1 MKEKQGFREL
11 DTDLQSFT
19 WKLASGFTEMNDLLS
34 HESQLIQEHTT
45 KEARR
50 IEKSMIEYA
59 EFQEARQD
67 TKQTTQKQRERILES
82 LRFNDMNQRRNHIT
96 DPHDATFD
104 RIFQSY
110 QCVWERPSQSSSGS
124 QIEFDGYDPTLGH
137 QRPDPI
143 DEAWQ
148 SFVTWLRSSDELFWI
163 QGKPGLGKSTLVKSI
178 IYGDSAGET
187 TRTHLDEWK
196 PGTRVLSH
204 FFWRIGTSLQSN
216 SRGLYSSLV
225 YQLFENNDALVDHIA
240 RRFPFT
246 ATKNCLND
254 WSFKELEKVLKAS
267 LEFDQDKSSFCI
279 FVNGLDEYDDDDGQG
294 GVMEKMKMLA
304 RYPNVKVCVS
314 SRPEPQ
320 LQKRLDQFP
329 HLKLHH
335 LTWDDMKAYALSQF
349 KSLETEEQLTPD
361 LLETLVQ
368 KLLSKAQGVFLW
380 LRLAVRSLIDGI
392 EYEDPEDKL
401 FQRLDQLPR
410 ELNELYADMWRKQ
423 NRDENIYR
431 ESAAIYFQVA
441 IQQDHIE
448 QACLFPPLY
457 LVLIACATQPEVQN
471 RLLDLEHEVDLAA
484 LGTICDNTKREIL
497 IRCAGMLEIYPGSDK
512 DHPLAF
518 RMKQHVC
525 FIHRT
530 AHDFLVDTAA
540 GNKILRHTR
549 TSNMDSYFGLLKGH
563 LCCARVL
570 GRLPRE
576 VKLMGHSCAFLSNIL
591 CFLERL
597 LTAEEDGDSFPKS
610 KALDL
615 IAIAQTFAEGHLL
628 NTGYGIPVI
637 SPRTQYLDKA
647 WFASLVSKFRGL
659 DYYLL
664 SVLETADAGMATDIL
679 RLIEW
684 DSRMSIQ
691 VIRKLLRQGADPVAL
706 VSSRDHLGTSK
717 LRPGRKRRECYQ
729 IAVRVT
735 ALWKA
740 VVSFLLNGFLVCEGK
755 DTVFRYATDVDV
767 VVAMLGACHPRVV
780 DNWGLVAPANFD
792 ADGGWQR
799 LLYDHLTVFHSEYTD
814 RLTPFF
820 EMDICSML
828 EIGLRHLASI
838 GEPDLVQRAQALRDW
853 IIDPKPPRLRFIR
866 LLPGSL
872 NHHLG
877 AESETNPLFT
887 RWYRVI
893 DQGPFEDI
901 IQFLFYSPRDVD
913 DDSATEARLQKWYR
927 TARNLVYDPNVLQR
941 VSLEEILEAP
951 ASEGRHGICSL
962 KDAGFVEDDEMP
974 SSAG

>member
-1 MKEKQGFREL
+1 MSGFEALGLACGVFQTVSFALDAAQICRDIYNGQKSPDSHLEDVAKAMREAADRTKGLGIAVDATPEERRLTDIAEKASGLKEKQGFREL

-204 FFWRIGTSLQSN
+204 CFWRIGTSLQSN

-294 GVMEKMKMLA
+294 GVVEKMKMLA
-304 RYPNVKVCVS
+304 RYPNVK
-314 SRPEPQ
+314 
-320 LQKRLDQFP
+320 KRLDQFP

-335 LTWDDMKAYALSQF
+335 LTWDGMKAYALSQF

-410 ELNELYADMWRKQ
+410 ELDELYAD
-423 NRDENIYR
+423 I
-431 ESAAIYFQVA
+431 
-441 IQQDHIE
+441 
-448 QACLFPPLY
+448 
-457 LVLIACATQPEVQN
+457 
-471 RLLDLEHEVDLAA
+471 
-484 LGTICDNTKREIL
+484 
-497 IRCAGMLEIYPGSDK
+497 
-512 DHPLAF
+512 
-518 RMKQHVC
+518 
-525 FIHRT
+525 
-530 AHDFLVDTAA
+530 
-540 GNKILRHTR
+540 
-549 TSNMDSYFGLLKGH
+549 
-563 LCCARVL
+563 
-570 GRLPRE
+570 
-576 VKLMGHSCAFLSNIL
+576 
-591 CFLERL
+591 
-597 LTAEEDGDSFPKS
+597 
-610 KALDL
+610 
-615 IAIAQTFAEGHLL
+615 
-628 NTGYGIPVI
+628 
-637 SPRTQYLDKA
+637 
-647 WFASLVSKFRGL
+647 
-659 DYYLL
+659 
-664 SVLETADAGMATDIL
+664 
-679 RLIEW
+679 LIEW

-780 DNWGLVAPANFD
+780 DNWRPVAPANFD
-792 ADGGWQR
+792 AGGGWQR